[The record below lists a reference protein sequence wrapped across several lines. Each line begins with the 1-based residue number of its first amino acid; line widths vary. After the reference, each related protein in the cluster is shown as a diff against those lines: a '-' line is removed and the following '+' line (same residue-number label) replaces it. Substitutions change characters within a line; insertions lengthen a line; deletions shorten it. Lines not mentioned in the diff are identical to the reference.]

1 MIAHLYAAAIIGAL
15 ATGGPCT
22 AARVIAGSAFYGGK
36 NRVVALAAFTFG
48 AFATDVAL
56 VSSLGLFFRA
66 LQYTG
71 WLYALAAAAALVGA
85 IWSLAPPATHGCDTS
100 LTASRAERTPVLAYP
115 MLAGI
120 ASALML
126 GACCAPFVFAAA
138 AAVGMGA
145 APLAVALAYAA
156 AHAGVPLAAT
166 LLAHRFFSAKSSR
179 GLHVA
184 ASTVQAGLLLGCAI
198 YFGVLA

>member
-22 AARVIAGSAFYGGK
+22 AARVIAGSAFYGGR
-36 NRVVALAAFTFG
+36 NRVVALSAFTFG

-56 VSSLGLFFRA
+56 VSSLALFFRT
-66 LQYTG
+66 LQITG
-71 WLYALAAAAALVGA
+71 WLYALAAVAALIGA
-85 IWSLAPPATHGCDTS
+85 IWSLLRPATKSCKTS
-100 LTASRAERTPVLAYP
+100 FAALEAGRYPMLAYP
-115 MLAGI
+115 MLAGV

-138 AAVGMGA
+138 ATVGMGA
-145 APLAVALAYAA
+145 APLAVAVAYAI

-166 LLAHRFFSAKSSR
+166 ILARRFFSGRISQE
-179 GLHVA
+179 LHGA
-184 ASTVQAGLLLGCAI
+184 ATTVQAGLLLGCAI

>member
-85 IWSLAPPATHGCDTS
+85 IWSLARPATHACTTS
-100 LTASRAERTPVLAYP
+100 LTGSYAGRFPILAYP
-115 MLAGI
+115 MFAGI

-138 AAVGMGA
+138 ATVGMGA
-145 APLAVALAYAA
+145 SPLAVALAYAA
-156 AHAGVPLAAT
+156 GHAGVPLAAT
-166 LLAHRFFSAKSSR
+166 ILAQRFLWANVSR
-179 GLHVA
+179 GMRVA